1 MKGHTHKTKHIKKKI
16 VFNELHYSTE
26 NELYGTI
33 NCDLGNATFEVT
45 IHNTNKIIQAKACGA
60 IIKGPKKQR
69 LNKGDM
75 ILVQL
80 DTSTTSKEKYFII
93 HKYSPD
99 DVKNLRLQ
107 GHLTQIKEICDKNKP
122 IVTFENDVI
131 QNVENDIDIDDD
143 FIAGI

>member
-1 MKGHTHKTKHIKKKI
+1 MKGHTHKTKHSKRTG
-16 VFNELHYSTE
+16 FNELQYSTE

-69 LNKGDM
+69 LSKGDI
-75 ILVQL
+75 ILIQP
-80 DTSTTSKEKYFII
+80 DSSTTSKEKYFII
-93 HKYSPD
+93 YKYSPD
-99 DVKNLRLQ
+99 DVRHLRSE

-122 IVTFENDVI
+122 IVAFENDVI
-131 QNVENDIDIDDD
+131 KNVENELEIDDD